1 MAWKLKSSK
10 EIYKS
15 KYLTLEQDT
24 VVTNYGDETVYSTVR
39 KDPFAIVIPWDGE
52 KFVIEKLYRFAVDR
66 YSWEFP
72 AGHLQGGSIENTA
85 VNELQE
91 ETGLKAEKFVA
102 IGRFYPAN
110 GFLDQEGYVFLA
122 TNLSFGKTNRDESEK
137 GMEIKK
143 VTPKELE
150 EMIRMGVIKD
160 GPTISAYALLKLSKY
175 WRTTK

>member
-1 MAWKLKSSK
+1 MEELEKISIKQSP
-10 EIYKS
+10 
-15 KYLTLEQDT
+15 LTTLPART
-24 VVTNYGDETVYSTVR
+24 F
-39 KDPFAIVIPWDGE
+39 PFGTGG
-52 KFVIEKLYRFAVDR
+52 Y
-66 YSWEFP
+66 
-72 AGHLQGGSIENTA
+72 QGGSIENTA

-122 TNLSFGKTNRDESEK
+122 TNLSSGKTNRDESEK

-143 VTPKELE
+143 VTQKELE